1 MAHFKDSTY
10 FKTLVRIAFPIAVQ
24 HFVTSSLNAVDVIM
38 VGQLGETALA
48 AVGLANQVFFL
59 LMLLLFGV
67 SSGAGM
73 FTAQFWGKR
82 DVESIHK
89 VLGIGLLLAT
99 GSSLIFTLAA
109 LFFPETILGIYS
121 KDPAVV
127 ALGSA
132 YLRRVAYSYIFT
144 SITFSFA
151 SVLRSTENVK
161 LPMFVSIVALSLNT
175 ALNYALIFGNFGFP
189 QMGVEGAAIATVIAR
204 SLECITLVLLT
215 YRLRTVVAA
224 RVSELFGF
232 SRAFVQ
238 RYLKIALPVMFNEMM
253 WSLGITIYNIVYA
266 RIGTESIAAVNISV
280 TIEGMAIVLFIGIS
294 NAAAIMIGNHIG
306 AGEEFKAFDYGRRT
320 LMISISGA
328 VIVGVGILTSK
339 DLMLS
344 LYQISDI
351 TRQNASMIL
360 TIMSFSIWV
369 RVANMTM
376 IVGIF
381 RSGGDTRFSFALDV
395 GSIWLVG
402 VPLALIGAFVFHFPV
417 YGVVLMIMAEEF
429 VKMLIGL
436 WRFSSRKWINNLTQ
450 TMVAASGQA

>member
-1 MAHFKDSTY
+1 MVTFKDAVY
-10 FKTLVRIAFPIAVQ
+10 FKTLARIALPIAAQ
-24 HFVTSSLNAVDVIM
+24 HFITSSLNAVDVIM

-82 DVESIHK
+82 EVQNIHK
-89 VLGIGLLLAT
+89 VLGIGLLLGI
-99 GSSLIFTLAA
+99 GSSLLFTLAA
-109 LFFPETILGIYS
+109 LTFTETILGIYS
-121 KDPAVV
+121 KDAAVV

-161 LPMFVSIVALSLNT
+161 LPMLVSIVALSLNT

-189 QMGVEGAAIATVIAR
+189 QMGVEGAAIATLISR
-204 SLECITLVLLT
+204 SLECCALVLLT
-215 YRLRTVVAA
+215 YRLRTSAAA
-224 RVSELFGF
+224 RLTDLAGF

-253 WSLGITIYNIVYA
+253 WSLGITIYQIIYA
-266 RIGTESIAAVNISV
+266 RIGTESIAAVNISIS
-280 TIEGMAIVLFIGIS
+280 IEGMAFVFFIGIT
-294 NAAAIMIGNHIG
+294 NAAAIMIGNRIG
-306 AGEEFKAFDYGRRT
+306 AGEESKAFDYARRS
-320 LMISISGA
+320 LIIGVSGA
-328 VIVGVGILTSK
+328 VLVGMGILISK
-339 DLMLS
+339 DFILS
-344 LYQISDI
+344 LYQVSDI

-360 TIMSFSIWV
+360 TIMAFFIWV
-369 RVANMTM
+369 RVSNMTM

-395 GSIWLVG
+395 GSVWLIG
-402 VPLALIGAFVFHFPV
+402 IPLALLGAFVFHLPV

-429 VKMLIGL
+429 IKMLIGFR
-436 WRFSSRKWINNLTQ
+436 RFSSRKWINNLAQ
-450 TMVAASGQA
+450 TMTPASGQA